1 MKRFFYLIL
10 VAILCCGGL
19 MFTSCSSDDTEIAPN
34 PPDPDDP
41 DDPETDPYQKYGDL
55 IQHIQEDAKL
65 LAENLNFDMVNTTVD
80 INTQLLRVMD
90 KGRNFTANIKTLI
103 ALMAVQ
109 NAVQHIKSVPADS
122 ELAKMGYTAY
132 IPLDISS
139 FGVRVV
145 FDERG
150 DYKVSPAEGLEYI
163 FPATIEGVGKTV
175 YKMSLKNNGEWYESV
190 SPGNFRQVKGLA
202 CITRI
207 PKAMTLTL
215 SGLFDDKEIN
225 ILQGVVNI
233 EMENAPQSQY
243 TDFKNSIFR
252 ITCQMTSALNGSQY
266 GLPDDDSKLEFSF
279 GTSEE
284 NQATINYFFTQKG
297 MSVLHSSAQITMPD
311 QKGFIEQLSTLL
323 LDPSSLKKD
332 NLLLTLANV
341 FNNCKATLNAT
352 ILDDLMF
359 TADIADG
366 TVFFQALQNVLQEST
381 DSEVTQEV
389 WNTDVEQ
396 LDKSCT
402 LLISY
407 KDAPAQTPLWLLPSW
422 QSDSHGILPSL
433 KIDEQPLF
441 MSINDLVGEE
451 TVGHINKVKELSA
464 TPVSNAV
471 GVDMQLCSRVL
482 LMMPMNSEEW
492 GF

>member
-1 MKRFFYLIL
+1 
-10 VAILCCGGL
+10 

-65 LAENLNFDMVNTTVD
+65 LAENLNFDMLNTTVD

-233 EMENAPQSQY
+233 EMENAP
-243 TDFKNSIFR
+243 
-252 ITCQMTSALNGSQY
+252 
-266 GLPDDDSKLEFSF
+266 
-279 GTSEE
+279 
-284 NQATINYFFTQKG
+284 
-297 MSVLHSSAQITMPD
+297 
-311 QKGFIEQLSTLL
+311 
-323 LDPSSLKKD
+323 
-332 NLLLTLANV
+332 
-341 FNNCKATLNAT
+341 
-352 ILDDLMF
+352 
-359 TADIADG
+359 
-366 TVFFQALQNVLQEST
+366 
-381 DSEVTQEV
+381 
-389 WNTDVEQ
+389 
-396 LDKSCT
+396 
-402 LLISY
+402 
-407 KDAPAQTPLWLLPSW
+407 
-422 QSDSHGILPSL
+422 
-433 KIDEQPLF
+433 
-441 MSINDLVGEE
+441 
-451 TVGHINKVKELSA
+451 
-464 TPVSNAV
+464 
-471 GVDMQLCSRVL
+471 
-482 LMMPMNSEEW
+482 
-492 GF
+492 